1 MTEHAT
7 DHLVV
12 TRDAGVTTLTM
23 NRPKTLN
30 ALSMDMRHAMFDA
43 IDQIEHDSS
52 IRCVILRGAGGNFMA
67 GGDIKNFAEHTNM
80 PPDQRASY
88 FERRVHSI
96 QPMLISLQRM
106 KKPVIASVEGAAAGI
121 GMSLMMACDLA
132 IGTTGSIYRFAY
144 SGIGASPDGSGT
156 YNLPRIVGTRRALEL
171 SMLADRIDAQTAYNY
186 GLLNFLVTPQD
197 IESETKKLADR
208 LANSATRSMAAIKD
222 LIYSSHANT
231 LETQL
236 AKEARYFGKCAATDD
251 WVEGVNAFIEK
262 RKPDFRGK

>member
-7 DHLVV
+7 DHLLV
-12 TRDAGVTTLTM
+12 TQEGGVTTLTM
-23 NRPKTLN
+23 NRPKALN
-30 ALSMDMRHAMFDA
+30 ALSMDMRYAMFDA
-43 IDQIEHDSS
+43 VDRIEHDASV
-52 IRCVILRGAGGNFMA
+52 RCVVLRGAGGNFMA
-67 GGDIKNFAEHTNM
+67 GGDIRNFAEHTHM
-80 PPDQRASY
+80 PPDERAAC
-88 FERRVHSI
+88 FERRVHGL

-132 IGTTGSIYRFAY
+132 IGTTSSIYRFAY
-144 SGIGASPDGSGT
+144 SAIGASPDGSGS

-171 SMLADRIDAQTAYNY
+171 SMLADKIDAHTAHSY
-186 GLLNFLVTPQD
+186 GLLNFVVAPED
-197 IESETKKLADR
+197 IETETRKLADR
-208 LANSATRSMAAIKD
+208 LANSATGSMAAIKD

-236 AKEARYFGKCAATDD
+236 AKEAEHFGKCAATDD

-262 RKPDFRGK
+262 RKPKFRGK